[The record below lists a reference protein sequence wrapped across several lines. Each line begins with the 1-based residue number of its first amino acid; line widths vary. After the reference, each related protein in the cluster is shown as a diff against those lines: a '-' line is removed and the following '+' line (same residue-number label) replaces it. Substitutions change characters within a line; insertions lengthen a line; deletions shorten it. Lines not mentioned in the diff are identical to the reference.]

1 MEQRIK
7 IIRSESKLL
16 KLGEDI
22 LNCDRQKPTIINTAK
37 RSRIASELLR
47 EIKETHGKVTGQ
59 YEKLSEELNQTI
71 LQKQH
76 RDNIQTRIK
85 ENRVFKQIDLFYR
98 PVFNVYEPFNRDVYK
113 YELYR
118 LFLREQHA
126 ERIFEEI
133 KEDKERLE
141 EYRRVT
147 KSIEYKKL
155 PLKKP
160 ECKTQTSPNAVC
172 KDRTSPNAV
181 SSVNVDILSNL
192 IC

>member
-1 MEQRIK
+1 M
-7 IIRSESKLL
+7 
-16 KLGEDI
+16 GADI
-22 LNCDRQKPTIINTAK
+22 QTCDRQRPTIINTAK
-37 RSRIASELLR
+37 RSRQTSELLQ
-47 EIKETHGKVTGQ
+47 EIKETHRKVTSQ

-76 RDNIQTRIK
+76 RDKIQTQIN

-160 ECKTQTSPNAVC
+160 ECKTQTSLNAVC
-172 KDRTSPNAV
+172 NDQISPNAV